1 MTMEERT
8 QVGMVGEGPDAP
20 DCERSRTAAFGRA
33 SNGRGPVRPSVALA
47 TCTAIPDLLPEGRQ
61 LAAALDERG
70 AHAFPAVW
78 DSGDVDWDG
87 CDLVVI
93 RTTEDWFRKPGRFLA
108 WANRIGP
115 RLHNPPPMVAWNHDK
130 RRYLQD
136 LAAVGVPVIPTAYA
150 PPGSDPQIPDGK
162 IVIKPSVAA
171 GSHGAAAHLDA
182 DGAREHVRA
191 LHQGGRTAM
200 IQPWCER
207 VETDGETAVVFV
219 DGRVSHAVCKAA
231 ILRPG
236 EPPADSRPEAVSRC
250 RLPRDMAAVARRAM
264 ALAAGRFGTPLY
276 GRADMLRDDRGR
288 PALLELELIE
298 PLLFLDLAPGSAGR
312 LADALLRRAALAPAG
327 VSR

>member
-1 MTMEERT
+1 MTVEERT
-8 QVGMVGEGPDAP
+8 QVGMVGEGPGAP
-20 DCERSRTAAFGRA
+20 GCDRSRTAAFGLA
-33 SNGRGPVRPSVALA
+33 SHGRRPVRASVALA
-47 TCTAIPDLLPEGRQ
+47 TCAAKPDLLPEGRQ
-61 LAAALDERG
+61 LAAALAERG
-70 AHAFPAVW
+70 ARAFPAVW

-93 RTTEDWFRKPGRFLA
+93 RTAEDWFRRPGRFLA

-115 RLHNPPPMVAWNHDK
+115 RLHNPPPVVAWNHDK

-136 LAAVGVPVIPTAYA
+136 LAAAGVPVIPTTYA

-171 GSHGAAAHLDA
+171 GSHGAAAHQDA
-182 DGAREHVRA
+182 DAAREHVRA

-219 DGRVSHAVCKAA
+219 DGRVSHAVRKAP
-231 ILRPG
+231 ILRLG
-236 EPPADSRPEAVSRC
+236 EPPADSRPEEVSRC
-250 RLPRDMAAVARRAM
+250 RLPRDMAAVARQAM
-264 ALAAGRFGTPLY
+264 GLAAGRFGTPLY
-276 GRADMLRDDRGR
+276 GRADMLRDDQGR

>member
-1 MTMEERT
+1 
-8 QVGMVGEGPDAP
+8 MVGEGPGAP
-20 DCERSRTAAFGRA
+20 GCDRSRTAAFGLA
-33 SNGRGPVRPSVALA
+33 SYGRRPVRASVALA
-47 TCTAIPDLLPEGRQ
+47 TCAAKPDLLPEGRQ
-61 LAAALDERG
+61 LAAALAERG
-70 AHAFPAVW
+70 ARAFPAVW

-93 RTTEDWFRKPGRFLA
+93 RTAEDWFRRPGRFLA

-115 RLHNPPPMVAWNHDK
+115 RLHNPPPVVAWNHDK

-136 LAAVGVPVIPTAYA
+136 LAAAGVPVIPTTYA

-171 GSHGAAAHLDA
+171 GSHGAAAHQDA
-182 DGAREHVRA
+182 DAAREHVLA
-191 LHQGGRTAM
+191 LHRGGRTAM

-219 DGRVSHAVCKAA
+219 DGRVSHAVRKAA
-231 ILRPG
+231 ILRLG
-236 EPPADSRPEAVSRC
+236 EPPADSRPEEVSRC
-250 RLPRDMAAVARRAM
+250 RLPRDMAAVARQAM
-264 ALAAGRFGTPLY
+264 DWAAGRFGTPLY
-276 GRADMLRDDRGR
+276 GRADMLRDDRGQ

-312 LADALLRRAALAPAG
+312 LADALLRRAALAAAG